1 MSKSQSTGSFQ
12 SGVLKFPE
20 DDKKVTSVSLNGME
34 EMYSFEYRVLYLIN
48 YVCLSIFLYSINNF
62 IIAIIIT

>member
-20 DDKKVTSVSLNGME
+20 DDKKVTSDSLNGIE
-34 EMYSFEYRVLYLIN
+34 EMYSFEYRVLYLIT
-48 YVCLSIFLYSINNF
+48 YMCLSILLHSIK
-62 IIAIIIT
+62 